1 MEQGTMIKNPDFLII
16 PHQLILDKNLQPLD
30 RILYGAIY
38 WLVRLKN
45 ERCSA
50 PNKTLKEICG
60 CKTNRAISN
69 SLENLEKNGYILRR
83 YFDDK
88 KKKRDEIIPL
98 VVFERVGTND
108 DTVGTNDDTQA
119 GTNDDTWVGTANS
132 LSPLIELFK
141 QVNPSYQKLFAN
153 KTQRAALDRLVK
165 QHGFYKIKWAIEVL
179 PKTNRTKYAP
189 TICTPLQLEEKLGN
203 LIAFIQKERS
213 EIAAKK
219 IIKV

>member
-108 DTVGTNDDTQA
+108 DTVGTNDDTRV
-119 GTNDDTWVGTANS
+119 GTNDEQNKKSTIIRKDNKIIATHGVADN
-132 LSPLIELFK
+132 LNPLIELFK
-141 QVNPSYQKLFAN
+141 QVNPLTKNYLPIKPN
-153 KTQRAALDRLVK
+153 G
-165 QHGFYKIKWAIEVL
+165 QH
-179 PKTNRTKYAP
+179 
-189 TICTPLQLEEKLGN
+189 
-203 LIAFIQKERS
+203 
-213 EIAAKK
+213 
-219 IIKV
+219 